1 MGIVDIIVFVAFV
14 AAVLFV
20 GLYKSKGEETHGEN
34 GAEDYFLA
42 GRGLTW
48 WLIGFSLIAANISAE
63 QFVGMSGQGAGNEM
77 LSVASWEWIAAITL
91 FVVAFALLP
100 YFLRSGIT
108 TIPEFLE
115 VRYNH
120 WARLLMTLSMI
131 LILIGV
137 SLIGVIYAGATT
149 LTELMEDFGYP
160 LSLTGCCWALGVMAA
175 IYVAVGGL
183 KACAWADLLQGSA
196 LIVGGGVITYF
207 AFSAL
212 GNPTGADIAAD
223 TIVTATGASAGLAQ
237 GGSASFSAV
246 NESAMHMNNPA
257 MPWGILLL
265 GIWIPNFYYWGLN
278 QYITQRI
285 LGSGSLAEGQKGL
298 VLAAGLKLVVPFVI
312 VIPGIIAFNLFSGE
326 MRQAANKGT
335 TLEQFEAC
343 ATELAQGQV
352 PGQVFD
358 LNAEW
363 GVFNPDVKAK
373 VDAYN
378 KAVKAASQNVELETL
393 ELNPAKNPF
402 YKYSRAV
409 ELSASSKEAQLA
421 LIENAGLDA
430 ETKVAVIQSLEGE
443 IESLGKTIFILD
455 PKYTTA
461 HPEKALE
468 VKEYNATVYNKLLTT
483 PKVPE
488 ATTVAALIVAENEA
502 LAELGKQIDVVTIS
516 PYKYDKALA
525 MLITKLIPKNK
536 GILGFVIAALM
547 GAIISSLAAVLNA
560 ASTLLTMD
568 VYQRYIN
575 PDAKQF
581 QYVTMGRIF
590 IGVFVLLGCAL
601 APALNKF
608 DSIFEFI
615 QSFQGYVST
624 GILAVFIYGL
634 INRRSGPWAG
644 VIGLIANPI
653 VYGILEWRR
662 PPHQGHFLY
671 SMSYSLLIVLA
682 ILCVYGLV
690 HKAEKKV
697 VFESNTRLDMT
708 TSKPALIWGLVVCAA
723 TVALYVIFW

>member
-1 MGIVDIIVFVAFV
+1 MGIIDIVVFVAFV
-14 AAVLFV
+14 AAVIFV
-20 GLYKSKGEETHGEN
+20 GLYKSKGENTHGEG

-100 YFLRSGIT
+100 YFLKSGIT

-120 WARLLMTLSMI
+120 WARLLMTFSMI

-149 LTELMEDFGYP
+149 LTELVKDFGYS

-196 LIVGGGVITYF
+196 LIIGGGVITYY

-212 GNPTGADIAAD
+212 GDPASVNVAAD
-223 TIVTATGASAGLAQ
+223 TIVNSSGANAGLVE
-237 GGSASFSAV
+237 GGKAVFSKV
-246 NESAMHMNNPA
+246 NESAMHMNTPA

-298 VLAAGLKLVVPFVI
+298 VLAAGLKLVIPFVI

-326 MRQAANKGT
+326 MKQAAEKGT

-343 ATELAQGQV
+343 KAALAEGKAQDK
-352 PGQVFD
+352 VFT
-358 LNAEW
+358 LNEEW
-363 GVFNPDVKAK
+363 AVYNPTVKAD
-373 VDAYN
+373 VDEYN
-378 KAVKAASQNVELETL
+378 QTVKAAAKGKELETV
-393 ELNPAKNPF
+393 ELNPSKNPF
-402 YKYSRAV
+402 YKYNRAL
-409 ELSASSKEAQLA
+409 ELSTTTKEDQLA
-421 LIENAGLDA
+421 LIDAAGLDGEKKA
-430 ETKVAVIQSLEGE
+430 AMIEALNGEFSSLE
-443 IESLGKTIFILD
+443 KTIFILD
-455 PKYTTA
+455 PKYATA
-461 HPEKALE
+461 HSNAALDI
-468 VKEYNATVYNKLLTT
+468 KRYNAGVYSSLLKTKPIESDSIESFVT
-483 PKVPE
+483 AE
-488 ATTVAALIVAENEA
+488 DAALK
-502 LAELGKQIDVVTIS
+502 ELGKKIKVETIS

-525 MLITKLIPKNK
+525 MLITKLIPENK

-575 PDAKQF
+575 PNAKQF

-608 DSIFEFI
+608 DSIFDFI

-644 VIGLIANPI
+644 VIGLVANPI
-653 VYGILEWRR
+653 VYGVLEWLR
-662 PPHQGHFLY
+662 PPHQGHYLY
-671 SMSYSLLIVLA
+671 SMSYSLLIVLG
-682 ILCVYGLV
+682 ILTVYGLI
-690 HKAEKKV
+690 HKAEDKV

-708 TSKPALIWGLVVCAA
+708 TSKPALIWGAAVCVL
-723 TVALYVIFW
+723 TVALYIIFW